1 MCFVKIFCKL
11 FIVLVMVF
19 LFLLYIWN
27 LVEVLMGGF
36 FVFFLLILVFWLV
49 IWGMYFLFSCL
60 VERREYFWRVL
71 IGVKL
76 FFIFWVNVGNKLLLY
91 RIILIL
97 CRFLGWCFK
106 KFKIFFEVIWVEFDG
121 VSFMYFVFIVGKV
134 MEFIFFLLV
143 NWSLYFMFSWRLRI
157 CGGFG

>member
-106 KFKIFFEVIWVEFDG
+106 KFKIFFEIIWVEFDG